1 MGFSDIGLRHIVDI
15 DGQLLGIDA
24 EVIDTASLL
33 ARANCPANSL
43 LWMVHA
49 GERVAIEREQTPQPA
64 QPPASD
70 LSPWALGRESPPNQA
85 VVLVLE
91 FPSSE
96 A

>member
-49 GERVAIEREQTPQPA
+49 GERVAIEPEQLIRLSEQNVVFFETSS
-64 QPPASD
+64 ASNW
-70 LSPWALGRESPPNQA
+70 SPFELMAA
-85 VVLVLE
+85 
-91 FPSSE
+91 
-96 A
+96 